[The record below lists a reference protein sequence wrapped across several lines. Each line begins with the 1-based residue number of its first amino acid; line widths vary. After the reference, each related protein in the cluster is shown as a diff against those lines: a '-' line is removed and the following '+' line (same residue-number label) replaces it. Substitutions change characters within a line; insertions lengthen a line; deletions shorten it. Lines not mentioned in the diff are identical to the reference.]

1 MNLTH
6 ENKISELYKK
16 YPWLKVTTT
25 VENYVDPAYYDRL
38 LKDYVFSEET
48 DLQLFEKYL
57 EGINNKNSL
66 DVLELGSGSGRAT
79 EVFLNHFKNKK
90 ISLKA
95 VDLSNRMLE
104 FCKKKFK
111 RYINLEFIKSD
122 ALEFLSKDDHVYDVI
137 FSLWS
142 FSHSVHQMLIRDG
155 IDNGRKNIQGILQKM
170 VEKNMK
176 KGSSVFIVHFDS
188 MSDEQ
193 RILMQQWKKI
203 FPIYSNTSTQS
214 PSKLLIDEVLSLL
227 ENQKM
232 IKSESIHYEGHEII
246 YSSVEEALEI
256 FLNFH
261 MESYFNESLLLPQIV
276 DELVAYFENFVDKNG
291 VLRIKPGCFIYKIE
305 KI

>member
-6 ENKISELYKK
+6 ENKILELYEK

-25 VENYVDPAYYDRL
+25 VENYVDPSYYDLL

-48 DLQLFEKYL
+48 DLQLFEEYL
-57 EGINNKNSL
+57 GDIDNKNSL

-90 ISLKA
+90 TSLRA
-95 VDLSNRMLE
+95 VDLSSRMLE

-111 RYINLEFIKSD
+111 KYINLEFIKSD
-122 ALEFLSKDDHVYDVI
+122 ALEFLSKDDHVYDMV

-142 FSHSVHQMLIRDG
+142 FSHSVHQMLTRDG
-155 IDNGRKNIQGILQKM
+155 IDIGRKNIQGILQKM

-176 KGSSVFIVHFDS
+176 KGSRVFLIHFDS

-193 RILMQQWKKI
+193 KILMQQWKKI
-203 FPIYSNTSTQS
+203 FPIYANTSIQS
-214 PSKLLIDEVLSLL
+214 PSKLLIDEALSSL
-227 ENQKM
+227 ENQNL
-232 IKSESIHYEGHEII
+232 IKSDSTHYEGRGIT
-246 YSSVEEALEI
+246 YASVEEALEI

-261 MESYFNESLLLPQIV
+261 MESYFNESLLLSQVIN
-276 DELVAYFENFVDKNG
+276 ELVVYFENFIDKNG
-291 VLRIKPGCFIYKIE
+291 VLKIKPGCFIYKIE